1 MAIATPRDAS
11 PSLRP
16 TYINTMVDDLAG
28 LDTRVDSLEA
38 GGGGGG
44 GGGTGTVGPRG
55 PAGPTGATGPRGATG
70 ATGAT
75 GAAGATGATGATGP
89 AGPGVAAGG
98 TTGQVLA
105 KTSNADYATGWI
117 NAPTGGGSG
126 GDTTTVAVTAVTED
140 YTLQLTDAGKV
151 IEGDTTSAGFIV
163 FIPADADVAFPVGTL
178 IEIDN
183 VGPNS
188 LNIVPSGTVTLQYH
202 SVTGNHALANQFEA
216 ATIRKRAT
224 NTWIAVGALS

>member
-1 MAIATPRDAS
+1 MTLETTRDAS

-16 TYINTMVDDLAG
+16 AYINTMVDDLAT

-38 GGGGGG
+38 GGGGS

-55 PAGPTGATGPRGATG
+55 PAGPTGATGATGPRGATG

-75 GAAGATGATGATGP
+75 GAAGSAGATGATGP
-89 AGPGVAAGG
+89 AGPGVPTGG
-98 TTGQVLA
+98 NTGQILA
-105 KTSNADYATGWI
+105 KTSGANYATGWI
-117 NAPTGGGSG
+117 DAPTGGTSG
-126 GDTTTVAVTAVTED
+126 NSTTVEVTSVSAD
-140 YTLQLTDAGKV
+140 YTLQLSDAGKV
-151 IEGDTTSAGFIV
+151 IEGDTTSAAFAI
-163 FIPADADVAFPVGTL
+163 FIPADADAAFPIGTV

-183 VGPNS
+183 VGPNP
-188 LNIVPSGTVTLQYH
+188 LNIASSGSVTLQYH
-202 SVTGNHALANQFEA
+202 SAGNHQLTNQFEA

>member
-70 ATGAT
+70 A
-75 GAAGATGATGATGP
+75 

-105 KTSNADYATGWI
+105 KTGNADYATGWI